1 MRSALL
7 PLLLALAAAAGLAA
21 RAQTDSRPLVF
32 HPAGHPARRRPAAPE
47 RWHAGTHGTPLPAEL
62 PVQIYLTTRN
72 EYTRIHE
79 GPAGQLAWPPAGFAL
94 TVTSPA
100 TTPYRNLLKFPRRR
114 GARRAHRGVHHQRP
128 IGEPVP
134 PGRHRGLHPG
144 SRFVRAVTLPAPA
157 RSGQHCKEH
166 QIRLVGLLVSATG
179 PRLQPDLLRVVNDAF
194 NYGINGPGG
203 WAYSNFTTFTS
214 VFNSLLKKGRLQP

>member
-7 PLLLALAAAAGLAA
+7 PLLLALAAAAGPAA

-32 HPAGHPARRRPAAPE
+32 FIQQDIRPDADRLLLNDGMRE
-47 RWHAGTHGTPLPAEL
+47 LMGRLPAEL

-100 TTPYRNLLKFPRRR
+100 TTPYRNLLSFLAGEGLAGHTVVFITNGRSENLFRLVDTEGFIQ
-114 GARRAHRGVHHQRP
+114 GADSFAP
-128 IGEPVP
+128 
-134 PGRHRGLHPG
+134 
-144 SRFVRAVTLPAPA
+144 SRYQPLRDLVK
-157 RSGQHCKEH
+157 HCKEH

-194 NYGINGPGG
+194 NYGINE
-203 WAYSNFTTFTS
+203 N
-214 VFNSLLKKGRLQP
+214 GRASCRERV